1 MSPVS
6 LIHTWQVPAPALVAA
21 RELLDEAFD
30 GDFGD
35 EDWEHSLG
43 GVHAF
48 VWDGDELIG
57 HGAVVQR
64 RLLHVRRVAGVPHPT
79 RALRAGY
86 VEGVAVRA
94 DRRRQGVGGVV
105 MAALEDVV
113 RGAYPLGALSASEE
127 GQEFYAAR
135 GWQRWRGRTF
145 AMTPT
150 GVERTEEED
159 DGVFVLPVVPLD
171 LTGDLACD
179 WRDGDVW

>member
-1 MSPVS
+1 MSQVS
-6 LIHTWQVPAPALVAA
+6 VIHTWQLSDSTIAA
-21 RELLDEAFD
+21 IRKLLDAAFD

-35 EDWEHSLG
+35 EDWDHSLG
-43 GVHAF
+43 GVHAL

-64 RLLHVRRVAGVPHPT
+64 RLLHAD
-79 RALRAGY
+79 RALRTGY

-113 RGAYPLGALSASEE
+113 RGAYALGALSASEE
-127 GQEFYAAR
+127 ALEFYAAR

-145 AMTPT
+145 ALTPA

-159 DGVFVLPVVPLD
+159 DGVFVLPVAPLD
-171 LTGDLACD
+171 LSGDLTCD

>member
-1 MSPVS
+1 VSPVS
-6 LIHTWQVPAPALVAA
+6 LLHTWQVPETTLTAV
-21 RELLDEAFD
+21 RELLDGAFD
-30 GDFGD
+30 GGFGD

-43 GVHAF
+43 GVHALA
-48 VWDGDELIG
+48 WDGDELIG
-57 HGAVVQR
+57 HGSVVQR
-64 RLLHVRRVAGVPHPT
+64 RLLHGG

-94 DRRRQGVGGVV
+94 DRRRQGVGGAV

-113 RGAYPLGALSASEE
+113 RGAYPLGALSASEDAL
-127 GQEFYAAR
+127 EFYAAR

-145 AMTPT
+145 AMTPA

-171 LTGDLACD
+171 LAGDLTCD
-179 WRDGDVW
+179 WRDGEVW

>member
-1 MSPVS
+1 VSPVS
-6 LIHTWQVPAPALVAA
+6 LLHTWQVPETTLTAV

-30 GDFGD
+30 GGFGD
-35 EDWEHSLG
+35 DDWEHSLG
-43 GVHAF
+43 GVHALA
-48 VWDGDELIG
+48 WDGNELIG
-57 HGAVVQR
+57 HGSVVQR
-64 RLLHVRRVAGVPHPT
+64 RLLHGG

-94 DRRRQGVGGVV
+94 DRRRQGVGGAV

-113 RGAYPLGALSASEE
+113 RGAYPLGALSASEDALA
-127 GQEFYAAR
+127 FYAAR

-145 AMTPT
+145 AMTPA

-171 LTGDLACD
+171 LAGDLTCD

>member
-6 LIHTWQVPAPALVAA
+6 VLHTWQVPVATLTA
-21 RELLDEAFD
+21 VRELLDEAFD

-43 GVHAF
+43 GVHALL
-48 VWDGDELIG
+48 WDGDELIG

-64 RLLHVRRVAGVPHPT
+64 SLLHDG
-79 RALRAGY
+79 RALRTGY

-94 DRRRQGVGGVV
+94 DRRRQGAGGAV

-113 RGAYPLGALSASEE
+113 RGAYPLGALSASEDALA
-127 GQEFYAAR
+127 FYAAR

-150 GVERTEEED
+150 GVERTEDED
-159 DGVFVLPVVPLD
+159 DGIFVLPVVPLD
-171 LTGDLACD
+171 LTGDLTCD

>member
-1 MSPVS
+1 M
-6 LIHTWQVPAPALVAA
+6 IHTWQLTGAA
-21 RELLDEAFD
+21 TTAVRKLLDEAFD

-43 GVHAF
+43 GVHAL
-48 VWDGDELIG
+48 VWEGDELVG

-64 RLLHVRRVAGVPHPT
+64 RLLHAG

-94 DRRRQGVGGVV
+94 DRRRQGVGGLV

-113 RGAYPLGALSASEE
+113 RGAYSLGALGASED
-127 GQEFYAAR
+127 GLEFYAAR

-145 AMTPT
+145 VMTPA

-159 DGVFVLPVVPLD
+159 DGIFVLPVTPVD
-171 LTGDLACD
+171 LTGDLTCD